1 MYIIASRLDSL
12 PIQESKGD
20 QNEIVGWTLPHLTVF
35 PLHFLMVEA
44 AGRGREEGGGKD
56 SRPMRSQKSHH
67 KCSPGLPFPLGQR
80 EGQATDGGGTGTL
93 PQDPQQPYKCP
104 VKKNNNQYTT
114 DCHLFRAFAPFLALL
129 LLLPLSFA
137 PDFCGFRDTLFVSSS
152 TRTMC
157 NPDRTACKKSCP
169 GAHTHECRQDRI
181 RRMHEC
187 SLECSPP
194 RDTNPQHNTG
204 IP

>member
-104 VKKNNNQYTT
+104 VKKKQQSVHHRLSSLSRLRSFSCT
-114 DCHLFRAFAPFLALL
+114 AAAAPTEL
-129 LLLPLSFA
+129 
-137 PDFCGFRDTLFVSSS
+137 
-152 TRTMC
+152 RT
-157 NPDRTACKKSCP
+157 
-169 GAHTHECRQDRI
+169 
-181 RRMHEC
+181 
-187 SLECSPP
+187 
-194 RDTNPQHNTG
+194 
-204 IP
+204 